1 MAVRHEDAPAG
12 DPQEALEREQCT
24 EVAVAAYG
32 VEAYGRIR
40 CAEVSN
46 VGFAIPAVEH
56 AGDFGVPKHRL
67 LQVGRVTVRIG
78 DDQDVHASTP
88 GDNERSMSTSI
99 PDIAGIATMAR
110 HILSSNIG
118 LHLPFI
124 RYSVYNSNASV
135 YSLP

>member
-78 DDQDVHASTP
+78 DYENTYAGTK
-88 GDNERSMSTSI
+88 GWI
-99 PDIAGIATMAR
+99 PAFAEKHPSYGNKVLGGMTE
-110 HILSSNIG
+110 G
-118 LHLPFI
+118 KWE
-124 RYSVYNSNASV
+124 
-135 YSLP
+135 